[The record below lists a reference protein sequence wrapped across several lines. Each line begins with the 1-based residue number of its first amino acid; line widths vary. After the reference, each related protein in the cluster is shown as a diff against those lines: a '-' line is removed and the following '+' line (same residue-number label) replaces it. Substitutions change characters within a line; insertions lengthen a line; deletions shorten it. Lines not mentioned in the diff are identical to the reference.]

1 MCETNMVQMHCDTC
15 LFSLCKACVG
25 EHTMSDES
33 NKKHEIVKFTFRQ
46 STLLCPGC
54 TFHDKKRCEMYCNQC
69 DVPVCISC
77 IISDHHLGHKIES
90 ILRILN
96 EKKENIIKEGNE
108 LNETIY
114 PTYHDIENDVENMMK
129 QLEKEYGDLAT
140 AITKH
145 GDDWCK
151 GIVDVVKKLKT
162 EANEMK
168 TTQLQTLQKHRDK
181 IHERITEIKDE
192 IHSIDI
198 AVDSYEISNP
208 LSVKSNVD
216 DYKHLPPRII
226 PCLPLFTHKKF
237 EQEEFNKLFGA
248 LSPMSLVPEEHGY
261 SLKKT
266 QKSSDDESSPLIKQL
281 LDKPETIAI
290 IMTAY
295 KYNLFNVVCRNDE
308 EIWTSGDENTMKLF
322 SVNMDSSL
330 KSTQTKSGECPSG
343 IAVTEQG
350 ELIYVDRKDRTVN
363 ILKNGEMVTVIRL
376 QNWLPLGVCSISPGD
391 LLVTMYSEDK
401 KPSKVV
407 RYSDYREKQTIQLDD
422 DGKPIYLYG
431 EIKYIIENRNRDI
444 CVADTSANAL
454 VVVNSEGKPRFRY
467 TGNKSCSKSNP
478 FDLHGITT
486 DSQSHILA
494 ADCENNCIHIIDQDG
509 QFLCFI
515 ECELFHPWGL
525 CIDTYDNLFVTECYE
540 RQVKKI
546 KYQQ

>member
-46 STLLCPGC
+46 STLLYPGC

-237 EQEEFNKLFGA
+237 EQEEFNKLFGT

>member
-1 MCETNMVQMHCDTC
+1 
-15 LFSLCKACVG
+15 
-25 EHTMSDES
+25 
-33 NKKHEIVKFTFRQ
+33 
-46 STLLCPGC
+46 
-54 TFHDKKRCEMYCNQC
+54 
-69 DVPVCISC
+69 
-77 IISDHHLGHKIES
+77 
-90 ILRILN
+90 
-96 EKKENIIKEGNE
+96 
-108 LNETIY
+108 
-114 PTYHDIENDVENMMK
+114 
-129 QLEKEYGDLAT
+129 
-140 AITKH
+140 
-145 GDDWCK
+145 
-151 GIVDVVKKLKT
+151 
-162 EANEMK
+162 
-168 TTQLQTLQKHRDK
+168 
-181 IHERITEIKDE
+181 
-192 IHSIDI
+192 
-198 AVDSYEISNP
+198 
-208 LSVKSNVD
+208 
-216 DYKHLPPRII
+216 
-226 PCLPLFTHKKF
+226 
-237 EQEEFNKLFGA
+237 
-248 LSPMSLVPEEHGY
+248 MSLVPEEHGY

-266 QKSSDDESSPLIKQL
+266 QKSSDDESSPLTKQL
-281 LDKPETIAI
+281 LNKPETIAI
-290 IMTAY
+290 IKTAY

>member
-1 MCETNMVQMHCDTC
+1 MAQRLSAQDILRCDMCETNMVQMHCDTC

-46 STLLCPGC
+46 STLLYPGC

-129 QLEKEYGDLAT
+129 QLEKEYGDIAT

-145 GDDWCK
+145 GDDWCN

-208 LSVKSNVD
+208 LGVKSNVD
-216 DYKHLPPRII
+216 D
-226 PCLPLFTHKKF
+226 
-237 EQEEFNKLFGA
+237 
-248 LSPMSLVPEEHGY
+248 
-261 SLKKT
+261 
-266 QKSSDDESSPLIKQL
+266 
-281 LDKPETIAI
+281 
-290 IMTAY
+290 
-295 KYNLFNVVCRNDE
+295 
-308 EIWTSGDENTMKLF
+308 
-322 SVNMDSSL
+322 
-330 KSTQTKSGECPSG
+330 
-343 IAVTEQG
+343 
-350 ELIYVDRKDRTVN
+350 
-363 ILKNGEMVTVIRL
+363 
-376 QNWLPLGVCSISPGD
+376 
-391 LLVTMYSEDK
+391 
-401 KPSKVV
+401 
-407 RYSDYREKQTIQLDD
+407 
-422 DGKPIYLYG
+422 
-431 EIKYIIENRNRDI
+431 
-444 CVADTSANAL
+444 
-454 VVVNSEGKPRFRY
+454 
-467 TGNKSCSKSNP
+467 
-478 FDLHGITT
+478 
-486 DSQSHILA
+486 
-494 ADCENNCIHIIDQDG
+494 
-509 QFLCFI
+509 
-515 ECELFHPWGL
+515 
-525 CIDTYDNLFVTECYE
+525 
-540 RQVKKI
+540 
-546 KYQQ
+546 